1 MEELIYQSLPSFE
14 SPEQIEQIIATGD
27 PHQVCLVPLI
37 VGEGASDWRYAQ
49 SVCLQLAD
57 HSDPDVRANACLG
70 LGYIARVHGVLDKR
84 LVKPVLLRELNSQTE
99 SKGNIIAGIEDI
111 NHFLGWRIAH
121 KHLE

>member
-1 MEELIYQSLPSFE
+1 
-14 SPEQIEQIIATGD
+14 
-27 PHQVCLVPLI
+27 
-37 VGEGASDWRYAQ
+37 
-49 SVCLQLAD
+49 
-57 HSDPDVRANACLG
+57 
-70 LGYIARVHGVLDKR
+70 LDKR